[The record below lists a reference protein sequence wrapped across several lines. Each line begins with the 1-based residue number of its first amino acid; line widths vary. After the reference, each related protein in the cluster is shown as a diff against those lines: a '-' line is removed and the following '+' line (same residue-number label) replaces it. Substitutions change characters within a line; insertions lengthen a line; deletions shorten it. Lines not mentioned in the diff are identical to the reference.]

1 MTAKE
6 KAIELVERFET
17 YADYHEC
24 DAFSERQRM
33 RFNAV
38 SIALI
43 SVKNEYYSL
52 REMLFNLKSCGVIT
66 DDKFYLYKIQ
76 NLIDDEREVIKE
88 IKQL

>member
-6 KAIELVERFET
+6 KALELVQRFEI

-33 RFNAV
+33 RFNAL

-43 SVKNEYYSL
+43 TVKEII
-52 REMLFNLKSCGVIT
+52 EEHLFDGTNTYVQKR
-66 DDKFYLYKIQ
+66 
-76 NLIDDEREVIKE
+76 IDYWEEVKQE